1 MIIISLLLGLALAI
15 SGVMLYHKHHRIAG
29 GLLIFIG
36 GSLVGFGVIFLIIG
50 CAVFTTLSRYP
61 RRPRPTAVPRTVRRP
76 TQSRLPFPPR

>member
-36 GSLVGFGVIFLIIG
+36 GSLVGFGVIFGVIAILN
-50 CAVFTTLSRYP
+50 FHP
-61 RRPRPTAVPRTVRRP
+61 
-76 TQSRLPFPPR
+76 